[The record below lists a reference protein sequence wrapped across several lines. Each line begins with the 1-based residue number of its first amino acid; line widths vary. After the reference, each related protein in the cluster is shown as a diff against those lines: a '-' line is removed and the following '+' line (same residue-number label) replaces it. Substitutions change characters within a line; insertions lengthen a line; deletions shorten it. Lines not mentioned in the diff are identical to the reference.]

1 MESGNGNG
9 TGTGTGY
16 RTRSRLV
23 KIEHALLVLTINLNI
38 GHLRSINISML
49 LSFGPFPLTGNATL
63 MKNYEKGHRR
73 FIDFRVSYIPA
84 RCYYY
89 SKHIFV
95 CKFRQSDE
103 LID

>member
-16 RTRSRLV
+16 GTRSRLL
-23 KIEHALLVLTINLNI
+23 KTEHALLVLTINLNI

-63 MKNYEKGHRR
+63 MKNG
-73 FIDFRVSYIPA
+73 IDVISIFEF
-84 RCYYY
+84 
-89 SKHIFV
+89 HIFT
-95 CKFRQSDE
+95 
-103 LID
+103 